1 MKPLFD
7 KETTAAIQQLCDE
20 TCEAMQLAKKGPDDD
35 DVAVRLD
42 DLSACLAVA
51 LLKIGLATGFV
62 EQRYPGFAKEIEVK
76 RQRVID
82 ALTKEQQDQKKH

>member
-7 KETTAAIQQLCDE
+7 KETLEAFQQLCDE
-20 TCEAMQLAKKGPDDD
+20 TCEAMQLAKKSNEHD
-35 DVAVRLD
+35 DVAAGLD

-76 RQRVID
+76 RQRVIT
-82 ALTKEQQDQKKH
+82 ALTEEQKQQKH

>member
-7 KETTAAIQQLCDE
+7 QETSEALKQLCDE
-20 TCEAMQLAKKGPDDD
+20 TCEAMQLARKSPD
-35 DVAVRLD
+35 LD

-62 EQRYPGFAKEIEVK
+62 EQRYPGFAREIETK
-76 RQRVID
+76 RQRVIA
-82 ALTKEQQDQKKH
+82 ALVEEQKKQQPKH